1 MEIAEVS
8 SQSGLMRFVAFS
20 EPLGYVKDADW
31 VEYVV
36 TEASKNLYSV
46 VLSSERQ
53 IRYYTKVCFGFR
65 NHEYVKILLDE
76 DGRVAAFGAAMPSLS
91 RALQKCR
98 GRLFPFGFL
107 HLLRALKTT
116 DRLDLLLTAGRQ
128 AFRTRASTPSSS
140 TRCGRPA

>member
-1 MEIAEVS
+1 MEIAEVP
-8 SQSGLMRFVAFS
+8 SQSGLKRFAAFS
-20 EPLGYVKDADW
+20 ERLGYVKDAGW
-31 VEYVV
+31 IEYLV
-36 TEASKNLYSV
+36 TEASRSFHSV

-53 IRYYTKVCFGFR
+53 IRYYTKVFFGFL
-65 NHEYVKILLDE
+65 NHEYVKILLDG

-107 HLLRALKTT
+107 HLLRALKPT
-116 DRLDLLLTAGRQ
+116 DGLDLLLTAVRQ

>member
-53 IRYYTKVCFGFR
+53 IRYYTKVCFGFLT
-65 NHEYVKILLDE
+65 HEYVKILLDE

-107 HLLRALKTT
+107 HLLRALKPI
-116 DRLDLLLTAGRQ
+116 DRLDLLLTAVRQ